1 MKKILARI
9 FGSRIRG
16 TLERSEGGIFK
27 RIDENRELAQL
38 LVRSAP
44 QLLKEYPDVMA
55 WLKSQDHFLS
65 ELAECPVYKPECCL
79 FKARK
84 GLPRRFVFDGKYART
99 KTAQTPKTLRQDGE

>member
-1 MKKILARI
+1 MRKFLDRI
-9 FGSRIRG
+9 FGSQIRE

-38 LVRSAP
+38 LIRNAP

-79 FKARK
+79 FKPRK
-84 GLPRRFVFDGKYART
+84 GLPRPFVFDGKFIRA
-99 KTAQTPKTLRQDGE
+99 KVLQPQVGK